1 MVGISVKPGL
11 SSPAYYEI
19 EAGCLS
25 KISFGVVTKL
35 ISIRKVLATEKIKGY
50 DPGGTASYTPAHSIR
65 NFNVPLGSHPLMPKS
80 YQILIGLSNLPK
92 KRMTHE
98 DFHENY

>member
-1 MVGISVKPGL
+1 MPGIFVDRS
-11 SSPAYYEI
+11 
-19 EAGCLS
+19 
-25 KISFGVVTKL
+25 
-35 ISIRKVLATEKIKGY
+35 LAEKIKGY